1 MKIRMEQIKVGYC
14 LTGSYC
20 TFQKSLT
27 TLSDLLDAG
36 FEVFPMMSENA
47 CKTDT
52 RFGKAADFVA
62 KIEQMTGKKVL
73 STISEVEP
81 IGPKKYIDVMVVAPC
96 TGNTLSKL
104 ANGITDTAA
113 TMAVKASLRNG
124 IPVVLALATNDGLGQ
139 SAKSLGTMLPV
150 KNVYFVPLS
159 QDDPVKKPTSLVCDF
174 TKVKETVLLALEG
187 KQIQPVIK

>member
-1 MKIRMEQIKVGYC
+1 MNSIKVGYC

-20 TFQKSLT
+20 TFQKSLAV
-27 TLSDLLDAG
+27 LSGLLEDG

-47 CKTDT
+47 YKTDT
-52 RFGKAADFVA
+52 RFGKASEFIE

-81 IGPKKYIDVMVVAPC
+81 IGPKKYIDVMVVSPC

-113 TMAVKASLRNG
+113 TMAVKACLRNS
-124 IPVVLALATNDGLGQ
+124 IPVVIALATNDGLGQ
-139 SAKSLGTMLPV
+139 SAKSLGMMLPV

-174 TKVKETVLLALEG
+174 TKVKDTIKLALEG
-187 KQIQPVIK
+187 TQIQPVIK

>member
-1 MKIRMEQIKVGYC
+1 MKSIKVGYC

-20 TFQKSLT
+20 TFQKSLK
-27 TLSDLLDAG
+27 TLSQLIEDG
-36 FEVFPMMSENA
+36 YEVFPMMSDNA
-47 CKTDT
+47 YKTDT
-52 RFGKAADFVA
+52 RFGKASEFVE

-73 STISEVEP
+73 ATISEVEP

-104 ANGITDTAA
+104 ANGITDTSA

-124 IPVVLALATNDGLGQ
+124 IPVVIALATNDGLGQ

-150 KNVYFVPLS
+150 KNVYFVPLA

-174 TKVKETVLLALEG
+174 TRIKETMTLALEG
-187 KQIQPVIK
+187 KQIEPVIIQT

>member
-1 MKIRMEQIKVGYC
+1 MKQIKLGYC

-20 TFQKSLT
+20 TFQKSLE
-27 TLSDLLDAG
+27 TLSELLADG
-36 FEVFPMMSENA
+36 FEVYPMMSDNA
-47 CKTDT
+47 YKTDT
-52 RFGKAADFVA
+52 RFGKAADFVE
-62 KIEQMTGKKVL
+62 KIQKMTGKTVL

-113 TMAVKASLRNG
+113 TMAVKASLRNQ

-139 SAKSLGTMLPV
+139 SAKSLGMMLPV

-187 KQIQPVIK
+187 KQTEPVVF

>member
-1 MKIRMEQIKVGYC
+1 MMEPYKVGYC

-20 TFQKSLT
+20 TFQKSLE
-27 TLSDLLDAG
+27 TLSALLADG

-47 CKTDT
+47 YKTDT
-52 RFGKAADFVA
+52 RFGKASDFVE

-73 STISEVEP
+73 SAISEVEP

-124 IPVVLALATNDGLGQ
+124 IPVVIALATNDGLGQ
-139 SAKSLGTMLPV
+139 SAKSLGVMLPV

-174 TKVKETVLLALEG
+174 AKLKDTLLLALEG
-187 KQIQPVIK
+187 KQVQPVLE

>member
-1 MKIRMEQIKVGYC
+1 MDPIKVGYC

-20 TFQKSLT
+20 TFQNSLE
-27 TLSDLLDAG
+27 TLSELLDAG
-36 FEVFPMMSENA
+36 FEVYPMMSENA
-47 CKTDT
+47 YQTDT
-52 RFGKAADFVA
+52 RFGNAADFVE

-73 STISEVEP
+73 ATIREVEP

-96 TGNTLSKL
+96 TGNTMSKL

-124 IPVVLALATNDGLGQ
+124 IPVVLALATNDGLGH
-139 SAKSLGTMLPV
+139 SAKSLGMMLPV
-150 KNVYFVPLS
+150 KNVYFVPLA

-174 TKVKETVLLALEG
+174 TKVKNTIKLALEG
-187 KQIQPVIK
+187 TQLQPVMI

>member
-1 MKIRMEQIKVGYC
+1 MEPIKVGYC

-20 TFQKSLT
+20 TFQKSLAV
-27 TLSDLLDAG
+27 LSQLMDDG

-47 CKTDT
+47 YQTDT
-52 RFGKAADFVA
+52 RFGKATEIIE
-62 KIEQMTGKKVL
+62 KIEKITGKKVL

-81 IGPKKYIDVMVVAPC
+81 IGPKKYIDVMVVSPC

-139 SAKSLGTMLPV
+139 SAKSLGMMLPV
-150 KNVYFVPLS
+150 KNVYFVPLA

-174 TKVKETVLLALEG
+174 TKVKEALLLALEG
-187 KQIQPVIK
+187 KQIQPVIF

>member
-1 MKIRMEQIKVGYC
+1 METIRVGYC

-20 TFQKSLT
+20 TFQKSLDA
-27 TLSDLLDAG
+27 LSELISSG

-47 CKTDT
+47 YHTDT
-52 RFGKAADFVA
+52 RFGTAKDFIQT
-62 KIEQMTGKKVL
+62 IETMTGKPVL
-73 STISEVEP
+73 STISQVEP
-81 IGPKKYIDVMVVAPC
+81 IGPKKYIDVMVISPC

-113 TMAVKASLRNG
+113 TMAAKASLRNG
-124 IPVVLALATNDGLGQ
+124 IPVVIALATNDGLGQ

-174 TKVKETVLLALEG
+174 TRVKETMLSALEG
-187 KQIQPVIK
+187 KQIQPVLT

>member
-1 MKIRMEQIKVGYC
+1 MENLKVGYC

-20 TFQKSLT
+20 TFQKSLAA
-27 TLSDLLDAG
+27 LSDLLEKG

-47 CKTDT
+47 YHTDT
-52 RFGKAADFVA
+52 RFGKAKDFVA
-62 KIEQMTGKKVL
+62 TIEQMTGKKVL

-81 IGPKKYIDVMVVAPC
+81 IGPKKYIDVMVISPC

-113 TMAVKASLRNG
+113 TMAAKASLRNA
-124 IPVVLALATNDGLGQ
+124 IPVVIALATNDGLGQ
-139 SAKSLGTMLPV
+139 SAKSLGAMMPV

-174 TKVKETVLLALEG
+174 TKVTPTVLAAMEG
-187 KQIQPVIK
+187 KQIEPVIF

>member
-1 MKIRMEQIKVGYC
+1 MNPIKVGYC

-27 TLSDLLDAG
+27 VLSGLLEDG
-36 FEVFPMMSENA
+36 FEVFPIMSEIA
-47 CKTDT
+47 ADTDT
-52 RFGKAADFVA
+52 RFGKASEFIE

-81 IGPKKYIDVMVVAPC
+81 IGPKKYIDVMVVSPC

-104 ANGITDTAA
+104 ANGITDTSA

-139 SAKSLGTMLPV
+139 SAKSLGMMMPV
-150 KNVYFVPLS
+150 KNVYFVPLA
-159 QDDPVKKPTSLVCDF
+159 QDDPAKKPTSLVCDF
-174 TKVKETVLLALEG
+174 TKVKETIELALEG
-187 KQIQPVIK
+187 KQIQPVMIQT

>member
-1 MKIRMEQIKVGYC
+1 MNPIKVGYC

-27 TLSDLLDAG
+27 VLSGLLEDG
-36 FEVFPMMSENA
+36 FEVFPMMSDNA
-47 CKTDT
+47 YKTDT
-52 RFGKAADFVA
+52 RFGKASEFIE

-81 IGPKKYIDVMVVAPC
+81 IGPKKYIDVMVVSPC

-104 ANGITDTAA
+104 ANGITDTSA

-139 SAKSLGTMLPV
+139 SAKSLGMMMPV
-150 KNVYFVPLS
+150 KNVYFVPLA
-159 QDDPVKKPTSLVCDF
+159 QDDPAKKPTSLVCDF
-174 TKVKETVLLALEG
+174 TKVKETIELALEG
-187 KQIQPVIK
+187 KQIQPVMIQT